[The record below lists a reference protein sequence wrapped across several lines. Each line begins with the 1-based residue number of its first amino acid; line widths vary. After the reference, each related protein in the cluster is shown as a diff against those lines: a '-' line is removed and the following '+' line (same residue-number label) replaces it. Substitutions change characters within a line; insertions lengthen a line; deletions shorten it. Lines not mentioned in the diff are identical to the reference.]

1 MMRRVLV
8 ISLIGAVLFSAW
20 LLLSPSLATYL
31 IVAKPLEK
39 ADVIVV
45 LSGSA
50 AYKERTR
57 KAAELF
63 QKGVAPRVIITD
75 DGERGGWS
83 QSERRN
89 MPFVEL
95 EQRELI
101 AGGVPPDAIT
111 ILPGKVS
118 GTDEEARAFVVE
130 INARPI
136 NSLLL
141 VTSAYHTR
149 RALRTFTKILAGR
162 GVEIGIE
169 YAPISDQTPPPEA
182 WWLGMRGWRTVG
194 GEYIKSAVYMVWY

>member
-1 MMRRVLV
+1 
-8 ISLIGAVLFSAW
+8 
-20 LLLSPSLATYL
+20 
-31 IVAKPLEK
+31 
-39 ADVIVV
+39 
-45 LSGSA
+45 
-50 AYKERTR
+50 
-57 KAAELF
+57 
-63 QKGVAPRVIITD
+63 
-75 DGERGGWS
+75 
-83 QSERRN
+83 